1 LSAPSETR
9 EPSQAP
15 DVGAIEAVL
24 ARIRWDAQGL
34 VTAIAQEHLGGAVRM
49 VAWMNAE
56 ALAITLQT
64 RRATFWSR
72 SRGRL
77 WTKGETSGNALVVR
91 DVALDCDGDSVLLL
105 VDATGP
111 SCHTGAE
118 SCFFAHVAPAAP
130 VPPGTTLTPAADAE
144 PELLELRDGA
154 PALPVLEAL
163 GAEIEARKASSAQK
177 SYTRTLLD
185 GGSALIGKKLREEA
199 DELARAVADESD
211 ERVASEAADLLYH
224 AMVALAARGLSLRD
238 AAWVLAA
245 RRGTSGL
252 DEKRARGTGAK

>member
-1 LSAPSETR
+1 MSAPSEA
-9 EPSQAP
+9 SA
-15 DVGAIEAVL
+15 DVRAIEAVL
-24 ARIRWDAQGL
+24 ARVKWDAQGL
-34 VTAIAQEHLGGAVRM
+34 VTAVAQEHLGGAVRM

-56 ALAITLQT
+56 ALAMTLQT

-118 SCFFAHVAPAAP
+118 SCFFAHVAAAAP
-130 VPPGTTLTPAADAE
+130 ASGAE
-144 PELLELRDGA
+144 VELLEVRDGG
-154 PALPVLEAL
+154 PAIPVLEAL
-163 GAEIEARKASSAQK
+163 GAEIEARKVSSAQK

-185 GGSALIGKKLREEA
+185 GGSELIGKKLREEA

-224 AMVALAARGLSLRD
+224 AMVALSARGLSLRD
-238 AAWVLAA
+238 VARVLAA

-252 DEKRARGTGAK
+252 DEKRARGTGTK

>member
-1 LSAPSETR
+1 MSGASEKSEKSERT
-9 EPSQAP
+9 ETVATD
-15 DVGAIEAVL
+15 DVDAVRAVI
-24 ARIRWDAQGL
+24 ARVKWDAQGL
-34 VTAIAQEHLGGAVRM
+34 VTAVAQERLGGAVRM

-56 ALAITLQT
+56 ALALTIKT

-72 SRGRL
+72 SRGTL
-77 WTKGETSGNALVVR
+77 WTKGETSGNALAVH
-91 DVALDCDGDSVLLL
+91 DVALDCDGDTVLLL
-105 VDATGP
+105 VDAVGP

-118 SCFFAHVAPAAP
+118 SCFFAHV
-130 VPPGTTLTPAADAE
+130 TSADGGA
-144 PELLELRDGA
+144 LELRDGA
-154 PALPVLEAL
+154 PSIPVLEAL

-185 GGSALIGKKLREEA
+185 GGAELIGKKLREEA

-238 AAWVLAA
+238 AARALAA

-252 DEKRARGTGAK
+252 DEKRSRGTGSK

>member
-1 LSAPSETR
+1 LTSPREQADPSEL
-9 EPSQAP
+9 AA
-15 DVGAIEAVL
+15 VEAVL
-24 ARIRWDAQGL
+24 ARVKWDAHGL
-34 VTAIAQEHLGGAVRM
+34 VTAVAQERLGGAVRM

-56 ALAITLQT
+56 ALAITLRT

-72 SRGRL
+72 SRARL
-77 WTKGETSGNALVVR
+77 WTKGETSGNALVVH
-91 DVALDCDGDSVLLL
+91 DFALDCDGDTVLLQIE
-105 VDATGP
+105 AAGP

-118 SCFFAHVAPAAP
+118 SCFFAHVVRSPQ
-130 VPPGTTLTPAADAE
+130 AADGASA
-144 PELLELRDGA
+144 PFELHDGA
-154 PALPVLEAL
+154 PALPILEEL
-163 GAEIEARKASSAQK
+163 GAEIEARKASSAHK

-185 GGSALIGKKLREEA
+185 GGAELIGKKLREEA

-238 AAWVLAA
+238 AARVLAA

-252 DEKRARGTGAK
+252 DEKRARGVGPK